1 MTREEYLKRMIYL
14 KKQAIE
20 LINDEIKLLR
30 TELKQTQGA
39 ETRQAVPS
47 DPPVTE
53 LPVVGGEFYP
63 VSRADFT
70 EWMETY
76 PGVHIIQELKLMIQ
90 WAKSNPKKQKTM
102 RGARKF
108 ITGWL
113 SRAQDKPKPHISPNE
128 PIDNRPTV
136 FPTA

>member
-1 MTREEYLKRMIYL
+1 MTREEYLKRKIYL
-14 KKQAIE
+14 KKQAVE

-39 ETRQAVPS
+39 GTKKAVPS

-53 LPVVGGEFYP
+53 LPVVGGESYP
-63 VSRADFT
+63 VSRADLA
-70 EWMETY
+70 EWMEAY
-76 PGVHIIQELKLMIQ
+76 PGVSIIQELKSMVQ
-90 WAKSNPKKQKTM
+90 WCKSNPKKQKTK

-128 PIDNRPTV
+128 PIDNRPMV